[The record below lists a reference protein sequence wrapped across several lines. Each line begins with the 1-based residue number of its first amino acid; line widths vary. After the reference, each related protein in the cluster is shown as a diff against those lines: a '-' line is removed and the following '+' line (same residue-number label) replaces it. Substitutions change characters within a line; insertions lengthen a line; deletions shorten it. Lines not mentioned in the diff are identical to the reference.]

1 MLFRSRSAKRFI
13 KVPWT
18 TNSEIPAAAL
28 RGEFALQPRALS
40 AVYRALDAEEI
51 TVRGLHRIQR
61 VAWSIAD
68 LREEETPSRESV
80 DQALSL
86 HVSERL

>member
-1 MLFRSRSAKRFI
+1 MRFTRDRAEGHRTRCKALDDGLRRFDFI
-13 KVPWT
+13 KRYGFT
-18 TNSEIPAAAL
+18 TI
-28 RGEFALQPRALS
+28 FF
-40 AVYRALDAEEI
+40 RALDAEEI

-68 LREEETPSRESV
+68 LREEDTPSRASV